1 MRFRFKTRKKIELKI
16 TKFNMFSNITII
28 LHRFASQACASCFK
42 NLFHFYWK
50 ANTAEVNDL
59 LQCSTCKEKTF
70 LKKKM

>member
-16 TKFNMFSNITII
+16 TKFNMFSNITIHII
-28 LHRFASQACASCFK
+28 LHRFASEACASCFK
-42 NLFHFYWK
+42 NLLNFYWK

-70 LKKKM
+70 F